1 MSLICSN
8 VNTFRRLP
16 CRNVSPSSTGV
27 PSWGVTDKPRRRR
40 EKTGKR
46 SDEAYTN
53 VGLLLP
59 EALKRRLKAQ
69 AALEGR
75 DMSTLAEE
83 AIVEY
88 LERRRDS

>member
-1 MSLICSN
+1 MA
-8 VNTFRRLP
+8 TARQ
-16 CRNVSPSSTGV
+16 RN
-27 PSWGVTDKPRRRR
+27 RA
-40 EKTGKR
+40 KTGKR
-46 SDEAYTN
+46 SDKTYTN

-83 AIVEY
+83 AITEY
-88 LERRRDS
+88 LERRPTT

>member
-1 MSLICSN
+1 
-8 VNTFRRLP
+8 VPEPKRRT
-16 CRNVSPSSTGV
+16 RA
-27 PSWGVTDKPRRRR
+27 
-40 EKTGKR
+40 KTGKR

-59 EALKRRLKAQ
+59 EALKRRLKAR

-83 AIVEY
+83 AIAKY
-88 LERRRDS
+88 LAATEPTTER